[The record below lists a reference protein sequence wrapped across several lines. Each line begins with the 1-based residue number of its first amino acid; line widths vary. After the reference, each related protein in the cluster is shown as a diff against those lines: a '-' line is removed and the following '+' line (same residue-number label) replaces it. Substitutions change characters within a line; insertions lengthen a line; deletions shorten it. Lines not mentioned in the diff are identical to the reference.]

1 MAARQR
7 LQRTRDLSVSG
18 RYREAIEMADEGL
31 SLLPPGSRGVERERT
46 RLDLLLERGHA
57 RVLMGDYAACSDFEA
72 IQEQASEPLQQILA
86 RLGVADCQSGTGE
99 YEAAERHYRQA
110 IEEAQNVGH
119 DLGMIR
125 GWRGLASL
133 YWKQGRIDEA
143 VQAVSQARA
152 ILQRSPDVGEL
163 GHTLLSLGIAQ
174 QLAGRLDQ
182 AITAYEEALNCFRT
196 LGDRHRVA
204 AVLNNLGELHQE
216 LRDLNRALQ
225 YHEEAVKVAIEVGAE
240 RMEIDIVRNI
250 GVDLLLLGRYSEA
263 MLALDKSL
271 AQARQLGDKDHILQA
286 LYSLGD
292 ACLRQG
298 DVERAM
304 QLTQELSAEAEAVK
318 SEFHAARAKY
328 LQGRAHLA
336 RGERGAAQAV
346 LQDALGEAHA
356 LPSRILLWQ
365 LHAALGRASEDHNL
379 AQIHFRIAADFIQ
392 QTVEPLN
399 DPEMRTRFLEQP
411 EVRAVLER
419 AR

>member
-1 MAARQR
+1 M
-7 LQRTRDLSVSG
+7 TVSG
-18 RYREAIEMADEGL
+18 RYREAVELADEGL
-31 SLLPPGSRGVERERT
+31 NLLKSGPRGQERERT

-57 RVLMGDYAACSDFEA
+57 RVLMGDYAARADFETV
-72 IQEQASEPLQQILA
+72 QNRGEQRVQQIIALI
-86 RLGVADCQSGTGE
+86 GIADCQGGSGE
-99 YEAAERHYRQA
+99 YEAAESNYRQA
-110 IEEAQNVGH
+110 IQEAKEEDS
-119 DLGMIR
+119 DLGIIR
-125 GWRGLASL
+125 GWRGLATL
-133 YWKQGRIDEA
+133 FWKQGRIDEA
-143 VQAVSQARA
+143 VHAASQART
-152 ILQRSPDVGEL
+152 ILQRAPDVCEL
-163 GHTLLSLGIAQ
+163 GHAVLNLGIAQ

-182 AITAYEEALNCFRT
+182 AIVAYEEALNCFRT
-196 LGDRHRVA
+196 LGDSHRVA

-225 YHEEAVKVAIEVGAE
+225 YHEEAVRVAIEVEAE

-250 GVDLLLLGRYSEA
+250 GVDLLLMGRYSEA
-263 MLALDKSL
+263 MIALNKSL
-271 AQARQLGDKDHILQA
+271 TQARQLGDKDHTLQA

-298 DVERAM
+298 DVARAM
-304 QLTQELSAEAEAVK
+304 QIAEELVAEARAVK

-365 LHAALGRASEDHNL
+365 LHAALGRASDDPNL
-379 AQIHFRIAADFIQ
+379 AQIHFRIAADFIK
-392 QTVEPLN
+392 QTVEPLK
-399 DPEMRTRFLEQP
+399 DPEMRGRFLEQP

-419 AR
+419 AK